1 MVVFLP
7 FLVESLYSTIVN
19 QKAYECK
26 RDREFVELLDKEEAQ
41 FYNGYVTD
49 RNWYHHIIKMVTSG
63 AARLVGQVGQW
74 AMAHLKGL
82 GPNMTTL
89 CAIF

>member
-49 RNWYHHIIKMVTSG
+49 RNWYIFEHYLQRHRKKHFGDSYQSVFSHELSTCISIN
-63 AARLVGQVGQW
+63 L
-74 AMAHLKGL
+74 
-82 GPNMTTL
+82 TL
-89 CAIF
+89 F